1 MSVCGAHMVNGTPD
15 RTGNK
20 PRSVGTDVFDPQ
32 LTGGLNMSG
41 NTDKDSRF
49 NQLFAQLVSAMT
61 DINGVDVDK
70 IENLLIELCL
80 MFRLSKADTRVYKN
94 PQEEAEGGG
103 ETLCCFD
110 TGKEGN
116 AVITLRT
123 VTSVMT
129 SATIT
134 AYMTPDEK
142 PLDEDERQK
151 VELVMRTILSFISR
165 NRMRDVVYEL
175 AYFDELGY
183 PNLRAWKDYLG
194 RAVHEKKTANRIA
207 FRYNLRHFS
216 LINQEFGRVIGDVI
230 MKSHFDGLKELI
242 GEDGF
247 AARLGGDNFLGMC
260 SSDKIRPVVDYLTE
274 TEVRTPKGVGVNV
287 STSAGFFRIPG
298 DHDSTADE
306 IMGSIV
312 NAYRVAQTGGMD
324 NIIFYD
330 ESFLMNRA
338 KNMKIEQSFPEAL
351 EKGEFRPFYQPK
363 VNITDGRL
371 AGAEALCRW
380 YRGGKI
386 VPPAEFIPVLESTS
400 EICRLDFHMLECVCR
415 DMKRWADEGRDL
427 IRISINFSRKHI
439 LNTYLPET
447 IAEIVDRYG
456 LPHGLIEI
464 EFTESTSEVEF
475 SDLRRMATN
484 LNEMGFSISI
494 DDFGI
499 GYSSLNLIKDIP
511 WNTLKIDKSFL
522 PDVPGEDNT
531 SSIMFRHV
539 VLLTKQLGLEC
550 IAEGVETREHVKVL
564 SSNGCE
570 VAQGYFFDRPLP
582 VEEFESRLAKGTYE
596 IPD

>member
-1 MSVCGAHMVNGTPD
+1 MVNGTPD
-15 RTGNK
+15 RTGSK

-49 NQLFAQLVSAMT
+49 NQLFAQLVSAIT

-306 IMGSIV
+306 IMAASSTHTAWLRPAAWTI
-312 NAYRVAQTGGMD
+312 
-324 NIIFYD
+324 
-330 ESFLMNRA
+330 SFSTMN
-338 KNMKIEQSFPEAL
+338 
-351 EKGEFRPFYQPK
+351 
-363 VNITDGRL
+363 
-371 AGAEALCRW
+371 
-380 YRGGKI
+380 
-386 VPPAEFIPVLESTS
+386 
-400 EICRLDFHMLECVCR
+400 
-415 DMKRWADEGRDL
+415 
-427 IRISINFSRKHI
+427 
-439 LNTYLPET
+439 
-447 IAEIVDRYG
+447 
-456 LPHGLIEI
+456 
-464 EFTESTSEVEF
+464 
-475 SDLRRMATN
+475 
-484 LNEMGFSISI
+484 
-494 DDFGI
+494 
-499 GYSSLNLIKDIP
+499 
-511 WNTLKIDKSFL
+511 
-522 PDVPGEDNT
+522 
-531 SSIMFRHV
+531 
-539 VLLTKQLGLEC
+539 
-550 IAEGVETREHVKVL
+550 L
-564 SSNGCE
+564 SS
-570 VAQGYFFDRPLP
+570 
-582 VEEFESRLAKGTYE
+582 
-596 IPD
+596 